1 MAEGNTVDVTD
12 ADFQGVVLE
21 SDVPVLVDF
30 WAPWCGPCKMAGPV
44 LEKIAAEYDGRLKV
58 CKMNVDEERQVASQH
73 GIMSIPTMYL
83 FKNGQVVE
91 QITGITPNFE
101 ADLKAKID
109 SHVG

>member
-1 MAEGNTVDVTD
+1 MAEGNAVNVTD
-12 ADFQGVVLE
+12 ADFAGVVLE

-44 LEKIAAEYDGRLKV
+44 LEKIAAEYDGKLKV

-73 GIMSIPTMYL
+73 GIMSIPTMFL
-83 FKNGQVVE
+83 FKDGQVVE

-109 SHVG
+109 GHIG

>member
-1 MAEGNTVDVTD
+1 MAEGNAVNVTD
-12 ADFQGVVLE
+12 ADFAGVVLE

-44 LEKIAAEYDGRLKV
+44 LEKIAAEYDGKLKV

-73 GIMSIPTMYL
+73 GIMSIPTMFL
-83 FKNGQVVE
+83 FKDGQVVE

-109 SHVG
+109 SHIG